1 MSRRYRRAR
10 HKLVQRLLEQL
21 DADFLRQA
29 GCFFGGGTRIVLE
42 LDEYRESADVDM
54 LCSNRDGYRELRSA
68 ITPASL
74 GGIARGQM
82 ALAREIVSDIYGIR
96 TFVDLDGE
104 KIKFEIV
111 HEARIDLNGADL
123 PDVPVSCLDRRTC
136 FAEKFLA
143 NADRW
148 ADRSVLSRDVIDLAF
163 MMNAW
168 PQDAARQGFEDA
180 RTAYGDAVERDLK
193 LAVRKLLEDKE
204 YLKRCA
210 AGLGITQDDTL
221 QRGLQKLQSWKAAD
235 GGGGRS
241 AAAKRGNYGS

>member
-1 MSRRYRRAR
+1 
-10 HKLVQRLLEQL
+10 LEKL

-29 GCFFGGGTRIVLE
+29 RCYFGGGTRIVLE

-68 ITPASL
+68 ITPTSL
-74 GGIARGQM
+74 GRIARGQI
-82 ALAREIVSDIYGIR
+82 ALAREIASDIYGIR
-96 TFVDLDGE
+96 TFIDIDGE

-111 HEARIDLNGADL
+111 HEARIDLNGVDL
-123 PDVPVSCLDRRTC
+123 PDVPVSCLDQRTC

-168 PQDAARQGFEDA
+168 SQDAARQGFEDA

-210 AGLGITQDDTL
+210 GGLSITQNDTL
-221 QRGLQKLQSWKAAD
+221 LRGLQKLRSWKLPQ
-235 GGGGRS
+235 RPLPL
-241 AAAKRGNYGS
+241 

>member
-1 MSRRYRRAR
+1 MSKRYRRAR

-29 GCFFGGGTRIVLE
+29 RCYFGGGTRIVLE
-42 LDEYRESADVDM
+42 LDEYRESADIDM
-54 LCSNRDGYRELRSA
+54 LCSNRDGYRDLRSTIA
-68 ITPASL
+68 ATSL
-74 GGIARGQM
+74 GRIARGPI
-82 ALAREIVSDIYGIR
+82 ALAREIASDIYGIR

-104 KIKFEIV
+104 KVKFEII
-111 HEARIDLNGADL
+111 HEARLDLNGMDL
-123 PDVPVSCLDRRTC
+123 PDVPVSCLDPRTC

-180 RTAYGDAVERDLK
+180 RAAYGDAVKRDLK

-210 AGLGITQDDTL
+210 GGLGITQDDTL
-221 QRGLQKLQSWKAAD
+221 LKGLQKLQSW
-235 GGGGRS
+235 
-241 AAAKRGNYGS
+241 RG